1 MQNIAI
7 VGAGFSGAVIARE
20 LAESGFRIDIF
31 DSRNHLAGNCHTERD
46 PETNI
51 MIHTYGPHIFHTNNL
66 TVWQYINRYGKIMPY
81 TNRVKAKAKNSIYSM
96 PVNLHTL
103 NQYFG
108 KTLTPKEA
116 ENFLAKITTK
126 FSGEPQNFEEQAMSL
141 VGRDLYETFFKGYT
155 QKQWGRDPT
164 QLPASI
170 LKRLPLRFNY
180 DDNYFNHQYQG
191 IPENGYTEIVNNILD
206 HKNISI
212 FLNTY
217 YEKNLNKNYQHIFY
231 SGPIDNYFEKCFGPL
246 SYRTLTFQRLSDI
259 GDYQGCAVLNYCDA
273 DIPYTRI
280 SEHKHFSPWE
290 SHQKTV
296 CFKEFS
302 SEATEND
309 IPFYPIGLAAENK
322 LLEQYRA
329 LAKTEK
335 KVTFVGRL
343 GTYRYLDMDVT
354 IAEALDSVKYFKQSI

>member
-1 MQNIAI
+1 MQKIAV
-7 VGAGFSGAVIARE
+7 VGTGFSGAVIARE
-20 LAESGFRIDIF
+20 LAESGFKIDIF
-31 DSRNHLAGNCHTERD
+31 DSRKHLAGNCHTERD
-46 PETNI
+46 SETNI

-66 TVWQYINRYGKIMPY
+66 NVWQYINKYGKIMPY

-116 ENFLAKITTK
+116 EIFLAKITKK
-126 FSGEPQNFEEQAMSL
+126 FSGEPKNFEEQAMSL
-141 VGRDLYETFFKGYT
+141 VGQDLYETFFKGYT

-191 IPENGYTEIVNNILD
+191 IPENGYTEIVNNILN

-246 SYRTLTFQRLSDI
+246 SYRTLTFERLCDI
-259 GDYQGCAVLNYCDA
+259 GDFQGCAVLNYCDA

-322 LLEQYRA
+322 LLEQYKA

-354 IAEALDSVKYFKQSI
+354 IAEALDSVKYFKQKI